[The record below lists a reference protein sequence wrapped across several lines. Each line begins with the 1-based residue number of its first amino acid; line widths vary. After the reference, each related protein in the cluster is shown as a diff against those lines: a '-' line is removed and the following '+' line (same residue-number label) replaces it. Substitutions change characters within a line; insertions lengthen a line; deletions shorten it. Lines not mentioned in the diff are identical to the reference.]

1 MVVGDQRPSVKSKDM
16 KPTARGRERWAK
28 DNCQRDGVGIKTLK
42 F

>member
-1 MVVGDQRPSVKSKDM
+1 MVVGDRRPSVQSKDM
-16 KPTARGRERWAK
+16 KPTARAGEKWVK